1 MKLMNKFRLE
11 VIKVWKKDMIAG
23 NVEEMDSR
31 DNVRFAVKKLLI
43 IQVKESDKEEG
54 VIKNDWYFG

>member
-1 MKLMNKFRLE
+1 
-11 VIKVWKKDMIAG
+11 MIAG

-31 DNVRFAVKKLLI
+31 DNVRFSVKKLLI

-54 VIKNDWYFG
+54 VIKND

>member
-1 MKLMNKFRLE
+1 
-11 VIKVWKKDMIAG
+11 MIAG

-54 VIKNDWYFG
+54 VIKND